1 LNLIGKNDV
10 KCVLEEIPEYMSA
23 IENKAKQL
31 WQIQRRST
39 QSRETIKKY
48 MGRQLKVPTETR
60 WNSLYDAV
68 RSLNLLHDN
77 PTTRY

>member
-1 LNLIGKNDV
+1 MNLIGKNDV
-10 KCVLEEIPEYMSA
+10 KWELEQIPEYMSA
-23 IENKAKQL
+23 IEVKAKQL
-31 WQIQRRST
+31 WQTQRRST

-60 WNSLYDAV
+60 WNSQYDAV
-68 RSLNLLHDN
+68 RALNLLHDN